1 MPKTMDS
8 DSESYEKT
16 GGKPSKDILEPAV
29 LFLSGQSVLAEAAT
43 STPLYQLNS
52 DIRSISN
59 KDSSVA
65 FGRVEHDV
73 PELEIEIKGVTAGT
87 PQEIYDTK
95 KATEKLAAQAPWWIP
110 GESSGYHLTNQGH
123 LVGEIIRRIT
133 GKPLEQFVAD
143 EITGPLGADF
153 QYGVP
158 EEHWSRTADVI
169 SPPALPFSELDPQS
183 ITAKAIAG
191 SPFPAEASMTPGSRK
206 TVSGANNGFSNARA
220 LARIGSI
227 VSLDGIL
234 DENKRIISASTVE
247 KMLTEQIK
255 GTDIVTFDFLRFGL
269 GVALPAPQTC
279 AWIPEGRI
287 GFWGG
292 WGGSMIIMDR
302 DRRMTIGYV
311 MNNMSGSGT
320 LGNDNTEAIFASKS
334 SRVLVDG
341 CACGLGRQDARHVL
355 IACPPYAG
363 LRFRTVW
370 QHPRETDYAR
380 LLREPGSVQR
390 AARFMIATGLLGQFR
405 GLPDTFRV
413 SDMGGDP

>member
-1 MPKTMDS
+1 MNEIYGTCDPTLHSVRDLLQQRIA
-8 DSESYEKT
+8 
-16 GGKPSKDILEPAV
+16 SKDELGASLCVNVNGKNILDLWGGHADVARTRPWQKDTITVVWSCSKVVTNLAALILVDRGLLDVNEKVATYWPEFGANGKEDVTVAHILSHSSGVPAW
-29 LFLSGQSVLAEAAT
+29 
-43 STPLYQLNS
+43 
-52 DIRSISN
+52 
-59 KDSSVA
+59 
-65 FGRVEHDV
+65 
-73 PELEIEIKGVTAGT
+73 ELPITLE
-87 PQEIYDTK
+87 EIYDTK

-133 GKPLEQFVAD
+133 GRPLEQFVAD
-143 EITGPLGADF
+143 EITGPLEADF

-158 EEHWSRTADVI
+158 EEHWPRTADII
-169 SPPALPFSELDPQS
+169 SPPPLPFGELDPQS

-191 SPFPAEASMTPGSRK
+191 SPFPAEASMTPGFRK

-234 DENKRIISASTVE
+234 DGNKRIISASTID

-292 WGGSMIIMDR
+292 WGGSMVIMDR
-302 DRRMTIGYV
+302 DRRMTITYV
-311 MNNMSGSGT
+311 MNNMSGRGT
-320 LGNDNTEAIFASKS
+320 LGNDNIEAYVREIYRVIDGLCS
-334 SRVLVDG
+334 SS
-341 CACGLGRQDARHVL
+341 A
-355 IACPPYAG
+355 
-363 LRFRTVW
+363 
-370 QHPRETDYAR
+370 
-380 LLREPGSVQR
+380 
-390 AARFMIATGLLGQFR
+390 
-405 GLPDTFRV
+405 
-413 SDMGGDP
+413 